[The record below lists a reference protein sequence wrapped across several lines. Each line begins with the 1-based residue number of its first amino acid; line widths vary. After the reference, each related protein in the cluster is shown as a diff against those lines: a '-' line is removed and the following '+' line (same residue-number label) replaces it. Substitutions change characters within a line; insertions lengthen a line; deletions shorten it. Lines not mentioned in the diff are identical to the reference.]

1 VAEAR
6 LPAKAVS
13 PALSSFEEIDLTN
26 REEHNMQVTL
36 MLDDHLLQRAMQVSG
51 VTTTSEI
58 IERAL
63 RVLIGQSIPMSH
75 AVLSST
81 PRKRPRQPGSLAG
94 HLKIAED
101 FDNPLPEEM
110 MAAFRGERPAIA
122 EVTEKIQ
129 ALKQLRGQL
138 AIADNLDTL
147 RQLDLQK
154 LKKLNEECAN

>member
-1 VAEAR
+1 
-6 LPAKAVS
+6 
-13 PALSSFEEIDLTN
+13 
-26 REEHNMQVTL
+26 MQVTL
-36 MLDDHLLQRAMQVSG
+36 MLDDNLLQQAMQISG
-51 VTTTSEI
+51 ITTTSEI

-75 AVLSST
+75 AVPPST
-81 PRKRPRQPGSLAG
+81 PRKLPRQPGALAG

-101 FDNPLPEEM
+101 FDDPLPEEI

-138 AIADNLDTL
+138 DIADNLDAL

-154 LKKLNEECAN
+154 LKKLNEERVN